1 VVVTTTLVRDASE
14 AVLARIADYASDAGI
29 TLNVYSN
36 GQVPPYP
43 EEPAD
48 QDGYYP
54 YVVAWSWQ
62 RTDSSRRRISDDS
75 TSRPFRVVTQF
86 VGGSLWEAQWAE
98 DHVDA
103 AMRGARLEIA
113 DAETTP
119 CHYEAG
125 AGVAP
130 DADLEQVFAGSA
142 AWTFV
147 VTPTLE

>member
-1 VVVTTTLVRDASE
+1 VVVTTLVRDAAD
-14 AVLARIADYASDAGI
+14 AVLARLAEYASDAGI
-29 TLNVYSN
+29 TLNAYAN
-36 GQVPPYP
+36 GDVPPYP
-43 EEPAD
+43 EDPDD

-54 YVVAWSWQ
+54 YVVAWSGQ
-62 RTDSSRRRISDDS
+62 RTDISRRRISDDS

-103 AMRGARLEIA
+103 ALRGARLEIP
-113 DAETTP
+113 DTETTP

-125 AGVAP
+125 ATVAP

-147 VTPTLE
+147 ATPTLE